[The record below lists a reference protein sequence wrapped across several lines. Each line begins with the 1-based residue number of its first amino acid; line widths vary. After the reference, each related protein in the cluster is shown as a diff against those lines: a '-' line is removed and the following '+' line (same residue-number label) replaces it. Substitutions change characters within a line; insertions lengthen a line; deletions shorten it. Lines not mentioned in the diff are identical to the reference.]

1 MFYACFISY
10 IFNSRK
16 KQESRSQLEKIRP
29 IKPETTKTKK
39 PETAK
44 TKTPETTKTKTPET
58 AKTKTPETKDDLLQ
72 NELSALV
79 QETLGRERFVSQA
92 LGNSEDFGTR
102 VHDGD
107 LDAFLEPGY
116 RGL

>member
-44 TKTPETTKTKTPET
+44 TKNPETI
-58 AKTKTPETKDDLLQ
+58 KTKTPETKDDLLQ

>member
-29 IKPETTKTKK
+29 KKPETTKTKK

-44 TKTPETTKTKTPET
+44 TKTPETTKTKI
-58 AKTKTPETKDDLLQ
+58 PETKDDLLQ